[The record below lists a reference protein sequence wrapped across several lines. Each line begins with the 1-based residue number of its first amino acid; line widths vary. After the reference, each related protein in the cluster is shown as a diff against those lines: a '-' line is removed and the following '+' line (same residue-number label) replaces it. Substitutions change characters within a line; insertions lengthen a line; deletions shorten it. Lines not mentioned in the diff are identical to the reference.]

1 MNLKPLAGL
10 VCVVA
15 VAATLAPA
23 PAAGTLVSRTVL
35 CDEFG
40 YIT

>member
-1 MNLKPLAGL
+1 MNLKPLAGIA
-10 VCVVA
+10 CAVVL
-15 VAATLAPA
+15 AAALAPA
-23 PAAGTLVSRTVL
+23 PAAGTLVPRTLL